1 MAAELARRVPRC
13 FSRPRLPLLQCQAEW
28 GSVIS
33 AELLQLFC
41 APSFLLVHQAGPR
54 NRPPATLQRPRKQD
68 LSRAFIWSFHSKMPA
83 LRRGSIGSAKDLRS
97 SRSTGFPQP
106 ANRFTLPPAP
116 SPTWPPPPFPPR
128 RN

>member
-54 NRPPATLQRPRKQD
+54 NSPPATLQRPRKQD
-68 LSRAFIWSFHSKMPA
+68 LSRPFIWSFHSKMPA
-83 LRRGSIGSAKDLRS
+83 LRRGSIGSEKDLRS
-97 SRSTGFPQP
+97 ARASGLPQP
-106 ANRFTLPPAP
+106 ANRFTLTRGA
-116 SPTWPPPPFPPR
+116 SATWTATACPR
-128 RN
+128 RRN

>member
-54 NRPPATLQRPRKQD
+54 NSPPATLQRPRKQD
-68 LSRAFIWSFHSKMPA
+68 LSRAFICTFHSKMPA
-83 LRRGSIGSAKDLRS
+83 LPRGSIGSAKDLTS
-97 SRSTGFPQP
+97 Y
-106 ANRFTLPPAP
+106 
-116 SPTWPPPPFPPR
+116 PTSGISDTAT
-128 RN
+128 